1 MVMAI
6 MSSRLLVQPARR
18 GFAADLR
25 FGAGPVPV
33 LPEADAPDPLEQAF
47 ARGFAEGEVQ
57 ARNTCAGQLAEVE
70 LRYAALDRAFADLAV
85 VEEERLRAAL
95 RETVAAL
102 CEAAL
107 QPLALDPA
115 ALAMRVERAAAMLR
129 RAADERHIRLHPD
142 DIALVRAS
150 ISTGLTLEPD
160 ASLPRGALRIET
172 TEGGIEDGPE
182 CWRAAIREA
191 LDLC

>member
-1 MVMAI
+1 MRPIRSNRPLPVVWP
-6 MSSRLLVQPARR
+6 RARCR
-18 GFAADLR
+18 RATLR
-25 FGAGPVPV
+25 
-33 LPEADAPDPLEQAF
+33 
-47 ARGFAEGEVQ
+47 
-57 ARNTCAGQLAEVE
+57 GQLAEVE

-150 ISTGLTLEPD
+150 IGTGLTLEPD

-172 TEGGIEDGPE
+172 TEGGMRTGRNAGVQRSARRWTCAEP
-182 CWRAAIREA
+182 AA
-191 LDLC
+191 